1 MKAEDFSE
9 DDVHKLFSDGLK
21 RAIKHNGAKYTLADL
36 EREALALGYSPKSSM
51 LALEHKRLKGNQE
64 KFDLDE
70 YVPKFYATG
79 ILPRKFWGPALGEA
93 RLFPVNALSIL
104 VALGSVGK
112 TSTVISIAAHIAAGK
127 DWGLSELQKQKCL
140 LFFVEED
147 QVELDRKF
155 GAVTHD
161 WKDEERQL
169 AINGM
174 RLVSLKDRD
183 PRLTR
188 SDGRTIVSTGLS
200 DAIIKAAIEFDAK
213 LIVCDHL
220 QGVTAGDLNISD
232 TAKMLAQEA
241 NRIVSETEAAVVFTA
256 HTNKSQIDDDPIML
270 FAKQNYYDPIYHAD
284 CIQRMTFDEFSEQQL
299 QRFA

>member
-1 MKAEDFSE
+1 M
-9 DDVHKLFSDGLK
+9 
-21 RAIKHNGAKYTLADL
+21 
-36 EREALALGYSPKSSM
+36 
-51 LALEHKRLKGNQE
+51 
-64 KFDLDE
+64 
-70 YVPKFYATG
+70 
-79 ILPRKFWGPALGEA
+79 
-93 RLFPVNALSIL
+93 
-104 VALGSVGK
+104 
-112 TSTVISIAAHIAAGK
+112 
-127 DWGLSELQKQKCL
+127 
-140 LFFVEED
+140 
-147 QVELDRKF
+147 DRKF

-174 RLVSLKDRD
+174 RLISLKDRD

-232 TAKMLAQEA
+232 TATMLAQEA

-256 HTNKSQIDDDPIML
+256 HTNKSQIKAENVEHGFTTGSLAFENAARQVTGALALPETDASKLGLESERASFIKLEMPKNSYGKNGEIGYMRKEIVHQFHAIAVRPYEHPIGAFL
-270 FAKQNYYDPIYHAD
+270 IASRKEILEQKLIEYLRENPAKSKNDFDQMSGKKGRFKASKSEIRKALANLIEEEGICLVKPTKN
-284 CIQRMTFDEFSEQQL
+284 QRLDFKIPHQTKEVL
-299 QRFA
+299 LVK